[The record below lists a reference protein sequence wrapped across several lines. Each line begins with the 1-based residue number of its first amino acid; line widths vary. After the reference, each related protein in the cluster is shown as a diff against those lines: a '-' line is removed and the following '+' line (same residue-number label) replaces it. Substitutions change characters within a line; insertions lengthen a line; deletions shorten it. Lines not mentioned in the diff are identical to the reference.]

1 MVKKSILIFLLTLL
15 VTPHALADES
25 QADELKLEAIKV
37 KVDQQWDKHKEK
49 RIYRRLMGL
58 GLAAFSGVL
67 GSYNLRDTLS
77 SDIEHTSHQPVAS
90 GLFLTASLVGA
101 ITPVL
106 YFQSEPSVTN
116 YRWQMGL
123 GGAASLL
130 AGAGLMARG
139 TEPGSSSRCS
149 RVGNCPWRNDNEQD
163 PLYGGALIAG
173 GAWFIV
179 QAIWDPHHYW
189 SLMELRSTLAKS
201 ESLSKEEQDALAAK
215 GMQYLKNNDVGV
227 DGRYFFGSVLLA
239 GGVAG
244 AIGTQLSSYSDAD
257 KTAGTV
263 AYSAFGLWG
272 VYHLYRAITL
282 ESDPVLDSSPVN
294 VGIGQS
300 PYTGDAMLMV
310 AGKF

>member
-1 MVKKSILIFLLTLL
+1 MRYSLCLLMFLSLL
-15 VTPHALADES
+15 VSVPVHANSGGEDFN
-25 QADELKLEAIKV
+25 KLEFIKES
-37 KVDQQWDKHKEK
+37 VDQEWDKYEEK

-106 YFQSEPSVTN
+106 YFQSEPSITN

-139 TEPGSSSRCS
+139 TEPGSSCKY
-149 RVGNCPWRNDNEQD
+149 VANCPWRNDNELD
-163 PLYGGALIAG
+163 PLIGGTLIAG

-189 SLMELRSTLAKS
+189 SLMALRSTLEKS
-201 ESLSKEEQDALAAK
+201 ETVSKEEQEALAAK
-215 GMQYLKNNDVGV
+215 GMQYLKRQKEMDVER
-227 DGRYFFGSVLLA
+227 RYFFGSVLLA
-239 GGVAG
+239 GGMAG

-263 AYSAFGLWG
+263 AYSGFGLWG

-300 PYTGDAMLMV
+300 PYTGNAMLMV

>member
-1 MVKKSILIFLLTLL
+1 MRYILCLLMLLSLL
-15 VTPHALADES
+15 VALPAHANSGGEDFN
-25 QADELKLEAIKV
+25 KLEFIKN
-37 KVDQQWDKHKEK
+37 KVDQQWDSYEET

-67 GSYNLRDTLS
+67 GSYNLRDSLS

-90 GLFLTASLVGA
+90 GLFLTASLMGA
-101 ITPVL
+101 MTPVL
-106 YFQSEPSVTN
+106 YFQSEPSITN

-139 TEPGSSSRCS
+139 TEPGSSCKY
-149 RVGNCPWRNDNEQD
+149 VANCPWRNDNEQD
-163 PLYGGALIAG
+163 PFYGGALIAG

-189 SLMELRSTLAKS
+189 SLMEMRSTLAKY
-201 ESLSKEEQDALAAK
+201 ESLSKVEQEALAAK

-227 DGRYFFGSVLLA
+227 DGRYYFGSLLLA

-282 ESDPVLDSSPVN
+282 EPDSVIDSSPVN
-294 VGIGQS
+294 VGVGQS

-310 AGKF
+310 AGRF